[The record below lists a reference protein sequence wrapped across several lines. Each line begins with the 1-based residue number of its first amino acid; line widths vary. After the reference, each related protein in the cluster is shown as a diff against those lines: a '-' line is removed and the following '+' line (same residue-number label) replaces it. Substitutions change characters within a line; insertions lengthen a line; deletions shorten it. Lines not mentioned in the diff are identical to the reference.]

1 MIDVFFL
8 AGFSEIEEKGTGCEI
23 ESFMQKQNPEQSA
36 EEDDSAFYFVL
47 LLLLVIVII
56 SYYRAKGHGNGRRSF
71 SFGPSPSQT
80 TYGRGVYS
88 ALGSRYMPPS
98 LP

>member
-1 MIDVFFL
+1 MIYVLFL
-8 AGFSEIEEKGTGCEI
+8 AGLSETEEKGTGCEI